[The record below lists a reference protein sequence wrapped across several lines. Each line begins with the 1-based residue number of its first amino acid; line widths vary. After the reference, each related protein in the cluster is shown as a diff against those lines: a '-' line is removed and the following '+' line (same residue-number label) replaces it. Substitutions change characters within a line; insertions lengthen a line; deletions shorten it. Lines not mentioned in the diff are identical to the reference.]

1 MSRIPPVDPATAQG
15 KVKDLLGAV
24 QQALGVTPNL
34 FRVTAQSPAALE
46 GLLGLNGALQRSK
59 LSAKLREQI
68 ALRVAEK
75 NRCDYCLSAHSVL
88 GKHAG
93 LAEDDIAAARE
104 ARAGDARTTAA
115 LHFVSAV
122 LAQAGGVSDAE
133 LASIRH
139 AGFGDGEIVEIVTV
153 TVLNILTNYLNR
165 VAATDID
172 FPVVRARVANAA

>member
-1 MSRIPPVDPATAQG
+1 MSRISPVDPAAAQG
-15 KVKDLLGAV
+15 KVKELLGAV

-46 GLLGLNGALQRSK
+46 GLLGLNGALQRTA

-93 LAEDDIAAARE
+93 LGESEIAQARE
-104 ARAGDARTTAA
+104 ARGGDAKTTAA
-115 LHFVSAV
+115 LQFVSAI
-122 LAQAGGVSDAE
+122 LAEAGGVSDSQ
-133 LASIRH
+133 LAALRA
-139 AGFGDGEIVEIVTV
+139 AGFGDGEIVEIVAV

-165 VAATDID
+165 VAATEID
-172 FPVVRARVANAA
+172 FPLVRARASAA

>member
-1 MSRIPPVDPATAQG
+1 MSRIPPVDPATA
-15 KVKDLLGAV
+15 

-46 GLLGLNGALQRSK
+46 GLLGLNGALQRGK
-59 LSAKLREQI
+59 LPAKLREQI

-75 NRCDYCLSAHSVL
+75 NRCDYCLSAHTVL

-93 LAEDDIAAARE
+93 LAESDITAARE
-104 ARAGDARTTAA
+104 ARAGDAKTAAA
-115 LHFVSAV
+115 LHFVSTV
-122 LAQAGGVSDAE
+122 LAQAGGVSDAD
-133 LASIRH
+133 LASVRH
-139 AGFGDGEIVEIVTV
+139 AGYADGEIVEMVALIA
-153 TVLNILTNYLNR
+153 LNILTNYLNR

>member
-1 MSRIPPVDPATAQG
+1 MSRFPPVDPAAAQG
-15 KVKDLLGAV
+15 KVKQLLGAV

-46 GLLGLNGALQRSK
+46 GLLGLNGALQRSA
-59 LSAKLREQI
+59 LPAKLREQI

-93 LAEDDIAAARE
+93 LGESDIAQARE
-104 ARAGDARTTAA
+104 ARGADAKTTAA
-115 LHFVSAV
+115 LQFVSAI
-122 LAQAGGVSDAE
+122 LAEAGGVSDSQ
-133 LASIRH
+133 LASLRA
-139 AGFGDGEIVEIVTV
+139 AGFGDGEIVEIVAV

-172 FPVVRARVANAA
+172 FPLVRARAAAA

>member
-1 MSRIPPVDPATAQG
+1 MSRIPPVDPAAAQG

-46 GLLGLNGALQRSK
+46 GLLGLNGALQRSA

-93 LAEDDIAAARE
+93 LGESEIAQARE
-104 ARAGDARTTAA
+104 ARGGDAKTTAA
-115 LHFVSAV
+115 LQFVSAI
-122 LAQAGGVSDAE
+122 LAEAGGVSDSQ
-133 LASIRH
+133 LAALRA
-139 AGFGDGEIVEIVTV
+139 AGFGDGEIVEIVAV

-165 VAATDID
+165 VAATEID
-172 FPVVRARVANAA
+172 FPLVRARASAA

>member
-15 KVKDLLGAV
+15 KVKELLGAV

-46 GLLGLNGALQRSK
+46 GLLSLNGALQRSA

-93 LAEDDIAAARE
+93 LGESEIAQARE
-104 ARAGDARTTAA
+104 ARGGDARTTAA
-115 LHFVSAV
+115 LQFVSAM
-122 LAQAGGVSDAE
+122 LAEAGGVSDSQ
-133 LASIRH
+133 LAVLRA
-139 AGFGDGEIVEIVTV
+139 AGFGDGEIVDIVAV

-165 VAATDID
+165 VAATEID
-172 FPVVRARVANAA
+172 FPLVRAHAAAA

>member
-1 MSRIPPVDPATAQG
+1 MSRIAPVDPAAAQG

-46 GLLGLNGALQRSK
+46 GLLGFNGALQRSA

-75 NRCDYCLSAHSVL
+75 NRCDYCLSAHTVL

-93 LAEDDIAAARE
+93 LGESEIGQARE
-104 ARAGDARTTAA
+104 GRGGDANSTAA
-115 LHFVSAV
+115 LQFVSAI
-122 LAQAGGVSDAE
+122 LAEAGGVSDSQ
-133 LASIRH
+133 LAALRG
-139 AGFGDGEIVEIVTV
+139 AGFGDGEIVEIVAV

-165 VAATDID
+165 VAATEID
-172 FPVVRARVANAA
+172 FPLVRARAAAA

>member
-15 KVKDLLGAV
+15 KAKDLLSAV
-24 QQALGVTPNL
+24 QRALGVTPNL

-46 GLLGLNGALQRSK
+46 GLLSLNGALQRSAI
-59 LSAKLREQI
+59 SPKLREQI

-93 LAEDDIAAARE
+93 LGESEIVQARE
-104 ARAGDARTTAA
+104 ARGSDAKATAA
-115 LHFVSAV
+115 LQFVSAI
-122 LAQAGGVSDAE
+122 LAQSGGVSDKE
-133 LASIRH
+133 LAALRG
-139 AGFGDGEIVEIVTV
+139 AGFGDGEIVEIVAV
-153 TVLNILTNYLNR
+153 TVLNVLTNYLNR

-172 FPVVRARVANAA
+172 FPVVRARVSSAA